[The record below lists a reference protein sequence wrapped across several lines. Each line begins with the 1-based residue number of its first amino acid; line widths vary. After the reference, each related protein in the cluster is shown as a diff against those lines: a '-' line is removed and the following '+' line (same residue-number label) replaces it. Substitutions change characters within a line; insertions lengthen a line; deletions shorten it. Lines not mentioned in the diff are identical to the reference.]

1 MGNNVRKVVDA
12 VDGSGSWWEGRSVGD
27 REGRIEEFDEL
38 FVGLREGITRIE
50 GCEEGVRVGFIVG

>member
-1 MGNNVRKVVDA
+1 MVGA

-38 FVGLREGITRIE
+38 LVGLREGITWIE
-50 GCEEGVRVGFIVG
+50 GCEEEVRVGFISG